1 MFLTFNYF
9 LGTNPYERMKKV
21 VRTVLVVKE
30 EEHKQLPQKPPLE
43 ILRSMTNYGMVSV
56 LPC

>member
-9 LGTNPYERMKKV
+9 VGTNPCERMKMV
-21 VRTVLVVKE
+21 IRTVLVVKE
-30 EEHKQLPQKPPLE
+30 EEHKLLPQKPPLE
-43 ILRSMTNYGMVSV
+43 ILKSMMNCGTVSV